1 MEQLLQEQKEK
12 IPYNFDNKQEA
23 FFLFNTFY
31 SFLYNKNGKKEIK
44 KHYKHFSTNKE
55 KNESK
60 QINRTI
66 NFLTQS
72 LSHTHTHY
80 KASTAINATFSGY
93 DYKITK

>member
-23 FFLFNTFY
+23 FLLFNTFY
-31 SFLYNKNGKKEIK
+31 SFSFQQKQKTWRNKK

-60 QINRTI
+60 Q
-66 NFLTQS
+66 L
-72 LSHTHTHY
+72 
-80 KASTAINATFSGY
+80 
-93 DYKITK
+93 